1 MTLAVG
7 VKGNRAAGYLCDGK
21 KVEAWLEGDVK
32 GNTLTLHGRD
42 ASTSVTATVDRAAL
56 HGNVTLG
63 GATLP
68 FSAQAA
74 TGQAGLYQ
82 SRRVLN
88 GIATRIGWIVLPD
101 GSQVGIRNN
110 GGART
115 PAPTLDP
122 TTAQARDDNGEI
134 VHAERI
140 SGSTTVLGP

>member
-1 MTLAVG
+1 M
-7 VKGNRAAGYLCDGK
+7 
-21 KVEAWLEGDVK
+21 
-32 GNTLTLHGRD
+32 
-42 ASTSVTATVDRAAL
+42 
-56 HGNVTLG
+56 G

-110 GGART
+110 GGTRT

-134 VHAERI
+134 VRAERI

>member
-21 KVEAWLEGDVK
+21 KVEAWLEGDVN
-32 GNTLTLHGRD
+32 GDTLTLHG
-42 ASTSVTATVDRAAL
+42 SI
-56 HGNVTLG
+56 TLG

-88 GIATRIGWIVLPD
+88 GIATRTGWIVLPD
-101 GSQVGIRNN
+101 GSQVGVRNN
-110 GGART
+110 GGNRT
-115 PAPTLDP
+115 PAPPLDP
-122 TTAQARDDNGEI
+122 ATAQARDDNGEI
-134 VHAERI
+134 VHADRV
-140 SGSTTVLGP
+140 SGSTTVLGR

>member
-21 KVEAWLEGDVK
+21 KVEAWLEGDVN

-42 ASTSVTATVDRAAL
+42 ASTSVTATVDPNAL
-56 HGNVTLG
+56 HGNATMG
-63 GATLP
+63 GSTLP
-68 FSAQAA
+68 FSARAA

-82 SRRVLN
+82 SKRVLN

-101 GSQVGIRNN
+101 GSQVGIRNS
-110 GGART
+110 GGTRT
-115 PAPTLDP
+115 PAPALDP
-122 TTAQARDDNGEI
+122 ATAQARDDNGET
-134 VHAERI
+134 VHADRV